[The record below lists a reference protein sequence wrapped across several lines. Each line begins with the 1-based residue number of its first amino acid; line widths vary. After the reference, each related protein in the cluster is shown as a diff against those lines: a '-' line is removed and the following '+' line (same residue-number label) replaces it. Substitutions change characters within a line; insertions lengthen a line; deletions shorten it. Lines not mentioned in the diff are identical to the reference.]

1 MASKYQLRETML
13 KLLTRIEEKSGYSH
27 ILIDQEIKK
36 QPFSPKDQALL
47 TEVVYGT
54 TQRKITLDYY
64 INTYV
69 HSGKKVAPWVRML
82 LRMSI
87 YQMVVL
93 DRIPAHA
100 VIHEAVEIAK
110 KRSHKGIGSF
120 VNGVLRNVQRKGV
133 PETDYLT
140 PLEKKISVETSTPQ
154 WLVSRW
160 LSMYQEAIT
169 TEMCAANMLH
179 KKITVR
185 VQSLK
190 ITRDMAMKRLSDDG
204 IQTEKSKFSKD
215 GLIIRE
221 GNILRSS
228 LFQEGYMTVQDQ
240 SSMLVAEIMKLKNDL
255 SILDCCSAPGGK
267 TTHIAEKMNNTG
279 NIQAYDIQ
287 KNKIK
292 RIREKAETLGLT
304 NVFAEQADA
313 RTLQE
318 KHQAE
323 SFDRVLVDAPC
334 SGFGVIRT
342 KPDIKYHKKEADIYN
357 LANIQLDILNHVSPL
372 VKKNGNMIYSTC
384 TVDKTENEN
393 VIQAFLHEHPEYEI
407 DNTFFHE
414 LPDFLMDSPG
424 RSEWGMQLFPQSYG
438 TDGFFLTRLIKKQ

>member
-87 YQMVVL
+87 YQMVIL

-160 LSMYQEAIT
+160 LSMYQEDIT

-215 GLIIRE
+215 GLIIKE

-228 LFQEGYMTVQDQ
+228 LFQDGYMTVQDQ

-279 NIQAYDIQ
+279 NIQA
-287 KNKIK
+287 
-292 RIREKAETLGLT
+292 
-304 NVFAEQADA
+304 
-313 RTLQE
+313 
-318 KHQAE
+318 
-323 SFDRVLVDAPC
+323 
-334 SGFGVIRT
+334 
-342 KPDIKYHKKEADIYN
+342 
-357 LANIQLDILNHVSPL
+357 
-372 VKKNGNMIYSTC
+372 
-384 TVDKTENEN
+384 
-393 VIQAFLHEHPEYEI
+393 
-407 DNTFFHE
+407 
-414 LPDFLMDSPG
+414 
-424 RSEWGMQLFPQSYG
+424 
-438 TDGFFLTRLIKKQ
+438 